1 MMTNKI
7 NTINNNLS
15 FKAKYLNNV
24 NIEKLNPKNGNF
36 EPEEV
41 SLVEFDPQNVH
52 DTMAICNTHR
62 NWPREQFASA
72 IAYQAMLMSE
82 TPFEDE
88 PNSIY
93 IMTQQKNNFDYLDDS
108 KILGLAEIEKE
119 NKGVYRLNYIQTD
132 PEKSSFMNSR
142 SEYKNI
148 GKKMLDFLKT
158 KYTNSTIKLNAAN
171 NTVAKWYKKNGFKLR
186 DSDTRLF
193 EWRKT
198 I

>member
-1 MMTNKI
+1 MIINKI
-7 NTINNNLS
+7 NTVNNLN
-15 FKAKYLNNV
+15 FRAKHLSNV
-24 NIEKLNPKNGNF
+24 NIDKLNSKNGKF

-41 SLVEFDPQNVH
+41 SLVEFDPKNMF
-52 DTMAICNTHR
+52 DTMAICYTPR

-82 TPFEDE
+82 NPYEDE

-93 IMTQQKNNFDYLDDS
+93 IMTQQKDNFDYLDDS

-132 PEKSSFMNSR
+132 PEKSSLINSR

-171 NTVAKWYKKNGFKLR
+171 NTVAKWYEKNGFKLR
-186 DSDTRLF
+186 DSDKRLY